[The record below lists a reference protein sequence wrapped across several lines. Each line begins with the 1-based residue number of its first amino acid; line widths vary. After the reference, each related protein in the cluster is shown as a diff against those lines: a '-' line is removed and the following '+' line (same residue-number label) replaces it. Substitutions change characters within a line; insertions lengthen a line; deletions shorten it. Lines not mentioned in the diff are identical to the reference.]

1 MEYNILCTSKPG
13 DGLLYYSYEY
23 CCYMNSI
30 GIDTQLVIIPHPGFN
45 RHHYDNV
52 IKSKYTIY
60 ENVTY
65 DCDDWSDVTIVMG
78 RSLITIGYISRDLYT
93 REQLELLRLL
103 LSGTVVSVYS
113 DNRADQYTAAAA
125 WASPNKIIDVCDKD
139 VYPNGV
145 GNHFE
150 KRIFFDIYRPV
161 VDDVKFKYL
170 FNGTSR
176 QYYADALK
184 VIDKYESHGILV
196 YDSSDVDSRYNNV
209 VIPVVSLPGMFDT
222 YVYTKETIDPAPRII
237 QECKYYNKEIILEK
251 YNRGVNIYL
260 DRECKQPD
268 VSELINVG

>member
-65 DCDDWSDVTIVMG
+65 DCDNWSDVTIVMG
-78 RSLITIGYISRDLYT
+78 RSLITIGYISRHLYT
-93 REQLELLRLL
+93 NEQLELLRLL

-113 DNRADQYTAAAA
+113 DNRIVEYALAAA
-125 WASPNKIIDVCDKD
+125 WASPKKIIDVCDRD

-150 KRIFFDIYRPV
+150 KRIYFDIYRPV

-170 FNGTSR
+170 FNGTNK

-196 YDSSDVDSRYNNV
+196 YDFSNVDNHYNNLY
-209 VIPVVSLPGMFDT
+209 IPVDNLLGIFDT
-222 YVYTKETIDPAPRII
+222 YVYTKSIIDPAPRII
-237 QECKYYNKEIILEK
+237 QECKYYNKEIILEQ
-251 YNRGVNIYL
+251 YNRGVGFYL
-260 DRECKQPD
+260 TRECKQPD